1 MPKDRRKDKRKITR
15 IKDLLTMRNFLIIV
29 AILAVIICISSGI
42 MIYRNYQDKQLL
54 AKQKEELDKQIESI
68 FTETLNNISSTNE
81 EVNKMDK
88 LVRISTVGDIL
99 CGDEMLMDAKIRTIV
114 MTLIVYLKI

>member
-54 AKQKEELDKQIESI
+54 AKQKKRS
-68 FTETLNNISSTNE
+68 
-81 EVNKMDK
+81 
-88 LVRISTVGDIL
+88 
-99 CGDEMLMDAKIRTIV
+99 
-114 MTLIVYLKI
+114 

>member
-68 FTETLNNISSTNE
+68 FTET
-81 EVNKMDK
+81 
-88 LVRISTVGDIL
+88 
-99 CGDEMLMDAKIRTIV
+99 
-114 MTLIVYLKI
+114 

>member
-68 FTETLNNISSTNE
+68 FTE
-81 EVNKMDK
+81 NK
-88 LVRISTVGDIL
+88 
-99 CGDEMLMDAKIRTIV
+99 
-114 MTLIVYLKI
+114 

>member
-88 LVRISTVGDIL
+88 
-99 CGDEMLMDAKIRTIV
+99 
-114 MTLIVYLKI
+114 

>member
-54 AKQKEELDKQIESI
+54 AKQKEE
-68 FTETLNNISSTNE
+68 
-81 EVNKMDK
+81 
-88 LVRISTVGDIL
+88 
-99 CGDEMLMDAKIRTIV
+99 
-114 MTLIVYLKI
+114 

>member
-42 MIYRNYQDKQLL
+42 IIYRNYQDKQLL
-54 AKQKEELDKQIESI
+54 AKQ
-68 FTETLNNISSTNE
+68 
-81 EVNKMDK
+81 
-88 LVRISTVGDIL
+88 
-99 CGDEMLMDAKIRTIV
+99 
-114 MTLIVYLKI
+114 

>member
-99 CGDEMLMDAKIRTIV
+99 CGDEMLNK
-114 MTLIVYLKI
+114 

>member
-29 AILAVIICISSGI
+29 AILTAIICISSGI
-42 MIYRNYQDKQLL
+42 MFYRNYQDKQLL

-88 LVRISTVGDIL
+88 
-99 CGDEMLMDAKIRTIV
+99 
-114 MTLIVYLKI
+114 

>member
-54 AKQKEELDKQIESI
+54 AKQKEELDKQM
-68 FTETLNNISSTNE
+68 
-81 EVNKMDK
+81 KK
-88 LVRISTVGDIL
+88 
-99 CGDEMLMDAKIRTIV
+99 
-114 MTLIVYLKI
+114 

>member
-68 FTETLNNISSTNE
+68 FTETLNNISSILFPSIL
-81 EVNKMDK
+81 KFYY
-88 LVRISTVGDIL
+88 LFYSISLYHV
-99 CGDEMLMDAKIRTIV
+99 KIFH
-114 MTLIVYLKI
+114 

>member
-68 FTETLNNISSTNE
+68 FTETLNNI
-81 EVNKMDK
+81 
-88 LVRISTVGDIL
+88 
-99 CGDEMLMDAKIRTIV
+99 
-114 MTLIVYLKI
+114 

>member
-54 AKQKEELDKQIESI
+54 AEQKRS
-68 FTETLNNISSTNE
+68 
-81 EVNKMDK
+81 
-88 LVRISTVGDIL
+88 
-99 CGDEMLMDAKIRTIV
+99 
-114 MTLIVYLKI
+114 

>member
-99 CGDEMLMDAKIRTIV
+99 CGD
-114 MTLIVYLKI
+114 

>member
-68 FTETLNNISSTNE
+68 LQ
-81 EVNKMDK
+81 
-88 LVRISTVGDIL
+88 RH
-99 CGDEMLMDAKIRTIV
+99 
-114 MTLIVYLKI
+114 

>member
-88 LVRISTVGDIL
+88 LVRISTVGDIMWRRNAY
-99 CGDEMLMDAKIRTIV
+99 GR
-114 MTLIVYLKI
+114 

>member
-54 AKQKEELDKQIESI
+54 AKQKEELDKQIEY
-68 FTETLNNISSTNE
+68 
-81 EVNKMDK
+81 
-88 LVRISTVGDIL
+88 RDI
-99 CGDEMLMDAKIRTIV
+99 K
-114 MTLIVYLKI
+114 

>member
-88 LVRISTVGDIL
+88 LVRISTVGDI
-99 CGDEMLMDAKIRTIV
+99 
-114 MTLIVYLKI
+114 